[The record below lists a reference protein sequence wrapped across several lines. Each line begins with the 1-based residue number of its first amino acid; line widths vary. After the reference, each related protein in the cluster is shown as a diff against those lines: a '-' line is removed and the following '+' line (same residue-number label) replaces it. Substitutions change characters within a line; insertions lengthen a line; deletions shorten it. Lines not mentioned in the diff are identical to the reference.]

1 MRRDVRLAPVKAA
14 ALLLCALC
22 VCAEASAPPDTL
34 PAAGPTDVLR
44 SPDALFEWAGMPDRL
59 DQPVAAYR
67 VRIDGGEPFLTFQNR
82 IALYGI
88 KPGSHAVSVAAVDV
102 NAREDP
108 TPAVWNFR
116 AEYDDLQEAAQPGA
130 TPQEAQLLQNGVASA
145 VPADDSGGSDWFRI
159 ETGSARAVV
168 HVVYRQENGPPGRV
182 RIYADSAPLDEAVW
196 IPAFEGT
203 GENSGALAF
212 AFASRRSGW
221 HVRVEGAAAYRLTA
235 SVMELPAGI
244 YRADED
250 SAPVRL
256 SGQESSALI
265 LGDSDA
271 AVRAALDIPSPRRL
285 HIGFYRLGAS
295 GGAAMDAYAGGSADP
310 SRLAARLSAAPAN
323 RQAEAAQT
331 GAAFGEWLLR
341 VQHPP
346 EEVPAPYLIALR
358 LETPANDETLE
369 IEPNGTP
376 ASAGEVRVG
385 GSARGTFSFPGD
397 VDVYRFEAPSN
408 GILALSFKGPLS
420 APASLRL
427 MDRSGSVLTESTGG
441 NLQADLAW
449 GEYWIAAESTG
460 AAYEPYALTPFFLY
474 EMRVDADRPARET
487 LPAGAVLRPYL
498 KWRSGGRVWVEIDG
512 IAMPAVPMTD
522 AGGGAYEAALAIPEG
537 AAGENLRLQARLEMD
552 GAAASV
558 FFPGQFSAD
567 GIPPRLDRVWHN
579 ASKPLKA
586 GAVLTLRAEG
596 EPNLALEADLT
607 RKDGSLIRGGF
618 LFNQNEMEPGVYE
631 ALITVQPHDQ
641 TDEGYVRVSA
651 KDAAGNASV
660 YAIEQPLRIDTV
672 PPRIDSVQASVD
684 GETVRVEARGESGAF
699 GLFSILLPDEPLRTG
714 LPLFEEPAGSG
725 VYVGEYAAAPGEAVE
740 NAAVRAVL
748 TDAAGNAAE
757 AQTPYDLAFDAAYP
771 FIERLTHNAPAH
783 PMRVG
788 DELNV
793 ALEGSPNA
801 DAAFW
806 LVDAD
811 GETYRGPIPMLE
823 TEPGVYTGTYAPAD
837 GDLLEDG
844 RVKAELRLS
853 NGKTAERTSERPAR
867 LDAEPPSAVL
877 GVSVEDAP
885 GDEGGALL
893 LNWQVSAGASRYR
906 IFLSLDPI
914 TDISLAE
921 EAERTDSPPALVLTE
936 SPGPFY
942 AAVVAEDE
950 AGNLSALRFDEG
962 GSVAGPASPLDNL
975 PPPPVRL
982 SRALDRPGD
991 DGGYL
996 TAAWEA
1002 SPAPDFL
1009 EYRVY
1014 LSQTP
1019 FDLSKTAAEQ
1029 SAAAAQ
1035 LPDRR
1040 LTAASVP
1047 TPLDG
1052 ADLYA
1057 AVTAVDRAGNE
1068 SRLAL
1073 ESVVGPTRS
1082 VPNPPPVD
1090 SGGLRILS
1098 GPFGAVHTG
1107 SAAFRWS
1114 RFADGKPIRGFRF
1127 KVDEGAYQYT
1137 ASNEALLVDLPPGE
1151 RLFSV
1156 EPADGSLPPAVR
1168 RFTFDPIQTRER
1180 EPNSSPAG
1188 AQPAP
1193 FGAEIAGDLE
1203 EGGADWFRFHLSE
1216 AGPAGVRL
1224 TRRDAG
1230 QTRATLFLPFS
1241 LAEEDAAAQIF
1252 ADGGA
1257 DPHAYASAGLPPGE
1271 LLVRVDGDPGPYELA
1286 LSQSR
1291 PTPGAVWETE
1301 PNGTPLRANAVSG
1314 DAVEISG
1321 AANLPND
1328 EDWFRWE
1335 ETDGGERVWTVAAAS
1350 GQIEFYQEIDGQLEL
1365 FGELNGTAQT
1375 PPSSLA
1381 AGAYYIKAVGTG
1393 ASPYQIRIEQRPAP
1407 DGQRREKEPNG
1418 SSQTALSLPLNAE
1431 IQGAVWGKSDQDW
1444 FSLSVDASAG
1454 AGVLAVLE
1462 GAQTT
1467 RLEALSEENAPVGL
1481 LLNAHA
1487 VWIPAEAR
1495 ALYLRVSSSQPE
1507 PYRLAAYWIERADH
1521 DGFEPI
1527 GLGGTLSAAM
1537 TAPSGWSVSAFIEG
1551 TAVQFPLLG
1560 DGAGNYAGSY
1570 EVQQGDDAENA
1581 SLIVRV
1587 SSDSPALRFAAER
1600 PMDRRVTIDTKPPAI
1615 FGARHNAD
1623 KPLRAGER
1631 VDISVRSETGAA
1643 AYAILT
1649 DGIFEAV
1656 VILTENEEQPG
1667 LYEGSYEARPG
1678 DAMTNGTATAYVE
1691 DAVGN
1696 LASRETP
1703 APIDIDTTPPAVYSV
1718 RHDADSALGAGSVLT
1733 VEAEGEPGAD
1743 ARFHIEGVREDV
1755 PMTETAEGFYTGSA
1769 AIFPN
1774 DNAEAAVVT
1783 VVLVDAAGNEASL
1796 AAPFP
1801 AAIDTVPPR
1810 IDSVS
1815 HDADQPLAKGA
1826 LLTVQLQGEPGGKAS
1841 FDIGTARLGI
1851 PMFDDGAGA
1860 DLEPFDGLYVGEYA
1874 VQDADHLIDQT
1885 VTGRLEDANGNRASL
1900 TAARRVTLD
1909 AVAPAPVMALRIAD
1923 APNDQGNV
1931 LTLTWEWSGD
1941 ARDIHRFYV
1950 YRETYPILSVRGLIP
1965 AAKWAAESGGSSY
1978 TLNLDAPVNNAD
1990 YYAAVIAVDSA
2001 RNESALL
2008 AGESSAG
2015 PAAAVDNIRPAGPS
2029 NAAAEDA
2036 PNDQGGRLLATWTPG
2051 PPEPDFEAYVLYVT
2065 EAPLSDPLPPDL
2077 RPAAVVGDSSAAQAF
2092 VPTPVNDPG
2101 ESNRQGPFYVT
2112 ILTRDVNGNL
2122 SPARPELAA
2131 GPVYSTDDIPPEA
2144 VAGVA
2149 AEDAPSDR
2157 GGILIVSWN
2166 DNDDPTI
2173 YEYRVYLTESPARNG
2188 ASLEGVQ
2195 PALAVPRLPNA
2206 PRPSVVVET
2215 PANDVPFYVTVAASD
2230 GSAGPPAV
2238 GVGSTAGPVRSVVN
2252 EASTDRAVLIRAGF
2266 DARAA
2271 ALIPAGAAPEGAW
2284 VNIVQPVGE
2293 SLLQAMKEA
2302 NANLARA
2309 NIDDAFEEELRGT
2322 ARLFVSNVP
2331 RLFRPATVT
2340 LGFPALP
2347 VSGDSAEAPIMI
2359 FRLNADAVPA
2369 RWELLSDKQEADMSA
2384 GTVSAE
2390 TREFGLF
2397 RAARLKLPA
2406 SFDRVVVYP
2415 NPFRLGGLPLRF
2427 ENLPRGAEVAI
2438 YTLDG
2443 RLVRR
2448 LEKSLA
2454 GAAEWDGRTRGG
2466 DLAATG
2472 LYLYSAST
2480 ATGRR
2485 FGQIFVIR

>member
-1 MRRDVRLAPVKAA
+1 
-14 ALLLCALC
+14 
-22 VCAEASAPPDTL
+22 
-34 PAAGPTDVLR
+34 
-44 SPDALFEWAGMPDRL
+44 MPNRL
-59 DQPVAAYR
+59 DEPVAAYR

-82 IALYGI
+82 IALYGMQ
-88 KPGSHAVSVAAVDV
+88 PGSHAVSVAAVDL
-102 NAREDP
+102 NAQEDP

-116 AEYDDLQEAAQPGA
+116 AEYGDLQETAQPGA
-130 TPQEAQLLQNGVASA
+130 DPQEAPLLQNGVAAS

-159 ETGSARAVV
+159 ETGNARAVV
-168 HVVYRQENGPPGRV
+168 HLVYRQEGGAPGRV
-182 RIYADSAPLDEAVW
+182 RVYAGDAPLDEAAWV
-196 IPAFEGT
+196 PAFEGT
-203 GENSGALAF
+203 ADNSGALAF

-221 HVRVEGAAAYRLTA
+221 HARVEGGAAYRITA
-235 SVMELPAGI
+235 SVIKLPDGI
-244 YRADED
+244 YRADEN

-256 SGQESSALI
+256 SGRETSALI
-265 LGDSDA
+265 MGDSDA

-295 GGAAMDAYAGGSADP
+295 GGAALDAYAGGSADP
-310 SRLAARLSAAPAN
+310 SRLAARLAAAPAN

-331 GAAFGEWLLR
+331 GAAFGEWLLN

-346 EEVPAPYLIALR
+346 EETPAPYLIALK

-369 IEPNGTP
+369 MEPNGTP
-376 ASAGEVRVG
+376 ASAGEVQVG
-385 GSARGTFSFPGD
+385 GAARGTFSFPGD
-397 VDVYRFEAPSN
+397 VDMYRFEAPSN

-420 APASLRL
+420 APAALRL
-427 MDRSGSVLTESTGG
+427 TDRSGGVLAESSGG
-441 NLQADLAW
+441 SLQADLAQ
-449 GEYWIAAESTG
+449 GEYWIAAESSG

-487 LPAGAVLRPYL
+487 LPIGAVLRPYL
-498 KWRSGGRVWVEIDG
+498 RWRPGGRVSVKIEDA
-512 IAMPAVPMTD
+512 AMPAVQMTET
-522 AGGGAYEAALAIPEG
+522 GGGAYEGELALPEG
-537 AAGENLRLQARLEMD
+537 VEGENLRLQARLEMD
-552 GAAASV
+552 GAEAVV
-558 FFPGQFSAD
+558 FFPGRFSAD
-567 GIPPRLDRVWHN
+567 GIPPRLDRVWHD

-596 EPNLALEADLT
+596 EPNLSLEADLT
-607 RKDGSLIRGGF
+607 QKDGSVIRGGF
-618 LFNQNEMEPGVYE
+618 LFKQNETEPGTYE
-631 ALITVQPHDQ
+631 TLIVVQPHDQ

-651 KDAAGNASV
+651 KDAAGNAAV

-684 GETVRVEARGESGAF
+684 GDTAHVEARGESGAV
-699 GLFSILLPDEPLRTG
+699 GMFSILLPDEPFRTG

-725 VYVGEYAAAPGEAVE
+725 VYVGEYAAAPGEMVE
-740 NAAVRAVL
+740 NAAVRATL

-771 FIERLTHNAPAH
+771 FIERLTHDAPAR

-788 DELNV
+788 AELNV

-801 DAAFW
+801 DAAFS
-806 LVDAD
+806 LIDAD

-823 TEPGVYTGTYAPAD
+823 TEPGVYTGAYAPAD

-853 NGKTAERTSERPAR
+853 NGKTAERISERPAR
-867 LDAEPPSAVL
+867 LDAQPPPAVL
-877 GVSVEDAP
+877 GVSVQDAP
-885 GDEGGALL
+885 DDEGGALL
-893 LNWQVSAGASRYR
+893 LNWQASVGASQYR
-906 IFLSLDPI
+906 IYLSRDPI
-914 TDISLAE
+914 AELSLAE
-921 EAERTDSPPALVLTE
+921 EAERTDIPPALVLTE

-942 AAVVAEDE
+942 AAVAAEDE

-1002 SPAPDFL
+1002 SPAPDFQ

-1029 SAAAAQ
+1029 GAAAAQ

-1040 LTAASVP
+1040 LTASSVP
-1047 TPLDG
+1047 TPIDG

-1068 SRLAL
+1068 SRLSS
-1073 ESVVGPTRS
+1073 ESVVGPARS
-1082 VPNPPPVD
+1082 IPNPPPVD

-1098 GPFGAVHTG
+1098 GPFGAAHTG

-1114 RFADGKPIRGFRF
+1114 RFADGKPVRGFRF

-1137 ASNEALLVDLPPGE
+1137 DSNEALLADLPPGE
-1151 RLFSV
+1151 RVFSV
-1156 EPADGSLPPAVR
+1156 EPADGSLPPTTR

-1188 AQPAP
+1188 AQPAL
-1193 FGAEIAGDLE
+1193 FGAEIGGDLE

-1224 TRRDAG
+1224 TRRAAG
-1230 QTRATLFLPFS
+1230 QTRVTLFLPFS
-1241 LAEEDAAAQIF
+1241 LAEEDAAAQLT
-1252 ADGGA
+1252 ADGDA
-1257 DPHAYASAGLPPGE
+1257 NPHAYAAAGFPPGE
-1271 LLVRVDGDPGPYELA
+1271 LLARVDGDPGPYQLA

-1291 PTPGAVWETE
+1291 PTPDAVWETE

-1314 DAVEISG
+1314 ETVEIAG

-1335 ETDGGERVWTVAAAS
+1335 VTDDGQSVWTVAAAA
-1350 GQIEFYQEIDGQLEL
+1350 GQLEFYQESDGQLEL

-1381 AGAYYIKAVGTG
+1381 AGAYYIKAVGTA
-1393 ASPYQIRIEQRPAP
+1393 ASPYQIRIEKRPAP
-1407 DGQRREKEPNG
+1407 DGQRLEKEPNG
-1418 SSQTALSLPLNAE
+1418 SPQAARSLPLNAE
-1431 IQGAVWGKSDQDW
+1431 LQGAVWGESDEDW
-1444 FSLSVDASAG
+1444 HRVSVDPSAG

-1462 GAQTT
+1462 GAPAA
-1467 RLEALSEENAPVGL
+1467 RIEALSEEGEPVGVP
-1481 LLNAHA
+1481 LNAHA
-1487 VWIPAEAR
+1487 AWIPADAR
-1495 ALYLRVSSSQPE
+1495 SLYLRVSANQPE
-1507 PYRLAAYWIERADH
+1507 PYRLAAYWIARADH

-1537 TAPSGWSVSAFIEG
+1537 TAPPGWSVSAFIEG
-1551 TAVQFPLLG
+1551 TAVQFPLLE
-1560 DGAGNYAGSY
+1560 DETGNYIGAY
-1570 EVQQGDDAENA
+1570 EVQQGDDAEDA
-1581 SLIVRV
+1581 PLIMRV
-1587 SSDSPALRFAAER
+1587 SSDSPALRFAAEWR
-1600 PMDRRVTIDTKPPAI
+1600 MDRRITIDTKPPAI
-1615 FGARHNAD
+1615 FGVRHNAD

-1643 AYAILT
+1643 AVAILA
-1649 DGIFEAV
+1649 DGVFEAV
-1656 VILTENEEQPG
+1656 AALTENEEQPG
-1667 LYEGSYEARPG
+1667 LYEGGYEALPG
-1678 DAMTNGTATAYVE
+1678 DSMTNGTVTAYVE

-1696 LASRETP
+1696 TASRQAP
-1703 APIDIDTTPPAVYSV
+1703 APIAIDTTPPAVYSV
-1718 RHDADSALGAGSVLT
+1718 RHDADSALGAGGVLT
-1733 VEAEGEPGAD
+1733 VEAEGEPGAE
-1743 ARFHIEGVREDV
+1743 ARFHIEGVRENI

-1783 VVLVDAAGNEASL
+1783 VVLADAAGNETSL

-1841 FDIGTARLGI
+1841 FDIGTARRGI
-1851 PMFDDGAGA
+1851 LMFDDGAGA

-1874 VQDADHLIDQT
+1874 VQENDHLIDQT

-1900 TAARRVTLD
+1900 TAPRRVTLD
-1909 AVAPAPVMALRIAD
+1909 AVAPAPVMALRVAD

-1941 ARDIHRFYV
+1941 ARDLHRFYV
-1950 YRETYPILSVRGLIP
+1950 YRETFPIHSVRGLIP
-1965 AAKWAAESGGSSY
+1965 AAKRAAESGGNAY
-1978 TLNLDAPVNNAD
+1978 TLDLDAPVNNAE

-2015 PAAAVDNIRPAGPS
+2015 PAAAIDNIRPAGPS

-2036 PNDQGGRLLATWTPG
+2036 PNDQGGRLLATWTPS

-2077 RPAAVVGDSSAAQAF
+2077 RPAAAVADSSASQAL
-2092 VPTPVNDPG
+2092 VPTPADAPG

-2112 ILTRDVNGNL
+2112 ILARDVNGNL

-2131 GPVYSTDDIPPEA
+2131 GPVYSTDDIPPEP
-2144 VAGVA
+2144 VAGA
-2149 AEDAPSDR
+2149 TAIDAPSDK
-2157 GGILIVSWN
+2157 GGFLIVSWD

-2173 YEYRVYLTESPARNG
+2173 YEYRVYLTESPARDG
-2188 ASLEGVQ
+2188 ASLEGVE
-2195 PALAVPRLPNA
+2195 PARRVPRLPNA
-2206 PRPSVVVET
+2206 PRLSVLVET
-2215 PANDVPFYVTVAASD
+2215 PANDVPFYATVAASD
-2230 GSAGPPAV
+2230 GSAGLPAV
-2238 GVGSTAGPVRSVVN
+2238 GAGSTAGPVRSIVN
-2252 EASTDRAVLIRAGF
+2252 EASADSAVLIRAGF
-2266 DARAA
+2266 DARAS

-2284 VNIVQPVGE
+2284 VNIVQPAGGA
-2293 SLLQAMKEA
+2293 LLQAMKEA

-2322 ARLFVSNVP
+2322 ARLFVSNIP

-2340 LGFPALP
+2340 LSFPALP
-2347 VSGDSAEAPIMI
+2347 VTGDSEEAPIMI

-2369 RWELLSDKQEADMSA
+2369 RWELLSGKQETDMSA

-2406 SFDRVVVYP
+2406 SFDRVVLYP

-2427 ENLPRGAEVAI
+2427 ENLPQGAEVAI

-2448 LEKSLA
+2448 LEKSLS

-2466 DLAATG
+2466 DLAAAG

-2480 ATGRR
+2480 ATSRR
-2485 FGQIFVIR
+2485 VGQIFVIR

>member
-1 MRRDVRLAPVKAA
+1 
-14 ALLLCALC
+14 
-22 VCAEASAPPDTL
+22 
-34 PAAGPTDVLR
+34 
-44 SPDALFEWAGMPDRL
+44 MPDRL

-67 VRIDGGEPFLTFQNR
+67 VRIDGGESFLTFQNR
-82 IALYGI
+82 LALYGI
-88 KPGSHAVSVAAVDV
+88 EPGAHAVSVAAVDV
-102 NAREDP
+102 NAQEDP

-116 AEYDDLQEAAQPGA
+116 AEYGDHQQTAQPGA
-130 TPQEAQLLQNGVASA
+130 TAQEAPILPNGVASA
-145 VPADDSGGSDWFRI
+145 VPADDSGGADWFRI
-159 ETGSARAVV
+159 ETGTARAVV
-168 HVVYRQENGPPGRV
+168 HVLYRQEEGPPGRV
-182 RIYADSAPLDEAVW
+182 RIYEGSTPLDEADWV
-196 IPAFEGT
+196 PAFEKTADNGGT
-203 GENSGALAF
+203 LAF

-221 HVRVEGAAAYRLTA
+221 HVRVEGPAAYRLTA
-235 SVMELPAGI
+235 SVMELPDRI
-244 YRADED
+244 YRADEN

-256 SGQESSALI
+256 SERESSALI
-265 LGDSDA
+265 LGDTDA
-271 AVRAALDIPSPRRL
+271 AVRAVLDIPSPRRL
-285 HIGFYRLGAS
+285 RLGFYRLGAS
-295 GGAAMDAYAGGSADP
+295 GGASLDAYAGGSVDP

-331 GAAFGEWLLR
+331 GAAFGEWTLR

-346 EEVPAPYLIALR
+346 EETPAPYLIALK
-358 LETPANDETLE
+358 LETPTNDDKLE
-369 IEPNGTP
+369 MEPNGTP
-376 ASAGEVRVG
+376 ASAGEIRVG
-385 GSARGTFSFPGD
+385 ETARGTFSFPGD

-408 GILALSFKGPLS
+408 GTLALSFKGPLS
-420 APASLRL
+420 APATLRL
-427 MDRSGSVLTESTGG
+427 MDRAGSVLAESTGG
-441 NLQADLAW
+441 NLQADLAQD
-449 GEYWIAAESTG
+449 EYWIAAESTG

-474 EMRVDADRPARET
+474 EMRVDTDRPARET

-498 KWRSGGRVWVEIDG
+498 RWRPGGRVWVEIDG

-522 AGGGAYEAALAIPEG
+522 SGGGAYEASIAIPEG
-537 AAGENLRLQARLEMD
+537 AIGENLRLQARLEMD
-552 GAAASV
+552 GAAAAA
-558 FFPGQFSAD
+558 FFPGQFSVD

-586 GAVLTLRAEG
+586 GDLLTLRAEG
-596 EPNLALEADLT
+596 ESNLALEASLT
-607 RKDGSLIRGGF
+607 RKDGSVIRGGF
-618 LFNQNEMEPGVYE
+618 LFNQNETEPGAYE
-631 ALITVQPHDQ
+631 AEIVIQPHDQ
-641 TDEGYVRVSA
+641 TDEGYIRVSA
-651 KDAAGNASV
+651 KDAAGNAAV
-660 YAIEQPLRIDTV
+660 YPVVQPLRIDTV
-672 PPRIDSVQASVD
+672 PPRIDLVQASVD
-684 GETVRVEARGESGAF
+684 GETIRVEARGESGVF
-699 GLFSILLPDEPLRTG
+699 GMFSILLPDEPFRTD
-714 LPLFEEPAGSG
+714 LPLFEQLAGSG
-725 VYVGEYAAAPGEAVE
+725 VYVGEYAAAPGEVVE

-771 FIERLTHNAPAH
+771 FIERLTHDAPVH
-783 PMRVG
+783 PLRVG
-788 DELNV
+788 DELNA

-801 DAAFW
+801 DASFS
-806 LVDAD
+806 LIGAD

-823 TEPGVYTGTYAPAD
+823 TEPGVYTGTYAAAD

-853 NGKTAERTSERPAR
+853 NGKTAERTSERPVR
-867 LDAEPPSAVL
+867 LDADPPAAVL

-893 LNWQVSAGASRYR
+893 VNWQASVGAFRYR
-906 IFLSLDPI
+906 IYLSRDPI
-914 TDISLAE
+914 ADISLAE
-921 EAERTDSPPALVLTE
+921 EAALTDIPPALVLTD
-936 SPGPFY
+936 STVPFY

-962 GSVAGPASPLDNL
+962 GSVAGPAAPLDNL

-982 SRALDRPGD
+982 FRAVDRSGD

-1002 SPAPDFL
+1002 SPAPDFQ

-1014 LSQTP
+1014 LSRTP

-1029 SAAAAQ
+1029 GAAAAQ

-1047 TPLDG
+1047 TPIDG

-1068 SRLAL
+1068 SRLSPI
-1073 ESVVGPTRS
+1073 SVVGPTRS

-1090 SGGLRILS
+1090 NGGLRILS
-1098 GPFGAVHTG
+1098 GPFGSVHTG

-1137 ASNEALLVDLPPGE
+1137 TSNEALLVDLPPGE
-1151 RLFSV
+1151 HLFSV
-1156 EPADGSLPPAVR
+1156 EPADGSLPPAAR

-1180 EPNSSPAG
+1180 EPNSSPAD

-1203 EGGADWFRFHLSE
+1203 EGGADWFRFQLSE
-1216 AGPAGVRL
+1216 AGPAGMRL
-1224 TRRDAG
+1224 TRRAPG

-1241 LAEEDAAAQIF
+1241 LAEEDAAAQIS
-1252 ADGGA
+1252 ADGNA
-1257 DPHAYASAGLPPGE
+1257 NPHAYAAAGLPPGE
-1271 LLVRVDGDPGPYELA
+1271 LLVRIDGDPGQYEIA

-1291 PTPGAVWETE
+1291 PTPDAVWEME

-1321 AANLPND
+1321 AATLPND
-1328 EDWFRWE
+1328 EDWFRWDAA
-1335 ETDGGERVWTVAAAS
+1335 DGGERVWTVAIAS
-1350 GQIEFYQEIDGQLEL
+1350 GQVEFYQEIDGQMEL

-1381 AGAYYIKAVGTG
+1381 AGAYYIKAVGAG
-1393 ASPYQIRIEQRPAP
+1393 GSPYQIRIEQRPAP
-1407 DGQRREKEPNG
+1407 DEKRREQEPNG
-1418 SSQTALSLPLNAE
+1418 SPQTALSLPLNAE
-1431 IQGAVWGKSDQDW
+1431 TEGAVWGKSDEDW
-1444 FSLSVDASAG
+1444 FRLSVDPSSG
-1454 AGVLAVLE
+1454 YGILAALE
-1462 GAQTT
+1462 GEAQ
-1467 RLEALSEENAPVGL
+1467 LEALSEENAPLGFP
-1481 LLNAHA
+1481 LNAHA
-1487 VWIPAEAR
+1487 AWIPADAR
-1495 ALYLRVSSSQPE
+1495 SLYLRVSSSQPA

-1527 GLGGTLSAAM
+1527 GIGGTLSAAM
-1537 TAPSGWSVSAFIEG
+1537 TAPPGWSVSAFIEG
-1551 TAVQFPLLG
+1551 TAVQFPLQENG
-1560 DGAGNYAGSY
+1560 DGNYIGSY
-1570 EVQQGDDAENA
+1570 EVQQGVNAENA
-1581 SLIVRV
+1581 PLILRV
-1587 SSDSPALRFAAER
+1587 SSDSPALRFAAEL

-1615 FGARHNAD
+1615 FGARHNAE

-1643 AYAILT
+1643 AHAVLA
-1649 DGIFEAV
+1649 DSAFEAV
-1656 VILTENEEQPG
+1656 VVLTENEEQPG
-1667 LYEGSYEARPG
+1667 LYEGAYEARPG
-1678 DAMTNGTATAYVE
+1678 DAMTNGTVTVYVE

-1696 LASRETP
+1696 LASREMP
-1703 APIDIDTTPPAVYSV
+1703 APINIDTTPPAVYSV
-1718 RHDADSALGAGSVLT
+1718 RHDGDSALGAGGVLT

-1743 ARFHIEGVREDV
+1743 ARFHIEGVREDI

-1841 FDIGTARLGI
+1841 FDIGTARRGI
-1851 PMFDDGAGA
+1851 LMFDDGAGA
-1860 DLEPFDGLYVGEYA
+1860 DMEPFDGLYVGEYE
-1874 VQDADHLIDQT
+1874 VQEDDHLIDQT

-1941 ARDIHRFYV
+1941 ARDLRRFYV
-1950 YRETYPILSVRGLIP
+1950 YRETFPIHSVRGLIP
-1965 AAKWAAESGGSSY
+1965 AAKHAAEGVGSSY
-1978 TLNLDAPVNNAD
+1978 ALDLDAPVNNAD
-1990 YYAAVIAVDSA
+1990 YYAAVVAIDSA
-2001 RNESALL
+2001 QNESALL
-2008 AGESSAG
+2008 AGESTAG

-2077 RPAAVVGDSSAAQAF
+2077 RPAAVVGDSAASQALIPIPS
-2092 VPTPVNDPG
+2092 PTSG
-2101 ESNRQGPFYVT
+2101 ETNRQGPFYVT
-2112 ILTRDVNGNL
+2112 ILARDVNGNL
-2122 SPARPELAA
+2122 SPARPEQAA

-2144 VAGVA
+2144 VSGVA
-2149 AEDAPSDR
+2149 AIDAPSDK
-2157 GGILIVSWN
+2157 GGFLIVSWN

-2173 YEYRVYLTESPARNG
+2173 GEYRVYLTDSPARNG

-2195 PALAVPRLPNA
+2195 PARSVLRLPNA
-2206 PRPSVVVET
+2206 PRPSVAIET
-2215 PANDVPFYVTVAASD
+2215 PADNVPFYVTIAASD

-2238 GVGSTAGPVRSVVN
+2238 GAGSTAGPVRSVVN
-2252 EASTDRAVLIRAGF
+2252 EASVDSAVLIRAGF
-2266 DARAA
+2266 DARAT

-2284 VNIVQPVGE
+2284 VNIVPPTGDA
-2293 SLLQAMKEA
+2293 LLQAMKEA

-2322 ARLFVSNVP
+2322 ARLFVSNIP
-2331 RLFRPATVT
+2331 RLYRPATIT

-2347 VSGDSAEAPIMI
+2347 IAGDSAEAPIMI

-2369 RWELLSDKQEADMSA
+2369 RWQLLSDKHGTDISA
-2384 GTVSAE
+2384 GAVSAE

-2415 NPFRLGGLPLRF
+2415 NPYRLGGLPLRF
-2427 ENLPRGAEVAI
+2427 ENLPIGAEVAI

-2454 GAAEWDGRTRGG
+2454 GAAEWNGRTRSG

-2480 ATGRR
+2480 AAGSRV
-2485 FGQIFVIR
+2485 GQIFVIR